1 MGRSAERAILL
12 YEVVLITQEKLN
24 SMIATACEAGNVS
37 LVEADLFQAGKRKM
51 LRLFVD
57 KPEGVTIGDCTKVS
71 RTLSAALDLDP
82 DVIEGAFTLEVS
94 SPGLDRPLKSEADFL
109 RNVGRRLRITR
120 STGKPVTG
128 VLKSVD
134 NECLTVELMGNA
146 GDMQVLRSEI
156 LSAKADVQI

>member
-1 MGRSAERAILL
+1 
-12 YEVVLITQEKLN
+12 
-24 SMIATACEAGNVS
+24 MIAAACEAGNVS

-146 GDMQVLRSEI
+146 GDMQVPRSEI